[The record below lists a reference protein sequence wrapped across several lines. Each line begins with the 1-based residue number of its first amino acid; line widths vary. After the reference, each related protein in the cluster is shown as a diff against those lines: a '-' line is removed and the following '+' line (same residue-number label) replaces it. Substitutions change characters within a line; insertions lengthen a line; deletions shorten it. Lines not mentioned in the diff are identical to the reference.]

1 MIPRWLRL
9 LERLCLSADD
19 REHLGGDL
27 REDFMRDRATAPSR
41 ASLRYAR
48 DLISA
53 ARRRPARLHLAE
65 DITYAARRLRH
76 APGFSLAAILTLGA
90 GMGTTLAIYTVADAV
105 LLTPPPYPSP
115 DRLLFISSSF
125 PGSTGGGD
133 QISIPDIEEI
143 ALRAGTLTRVTPVH
157 TGRALHF
164 GQPGAEPERVIAN
177 LVGPDYL
184 DLLGARAALGRLI
197 DARDHRAPDAHPIVV
212 VSHRFWADRLGADPA
227 AIGRVLR
234 FSDVQLTLVGVLE
247 PDFRDVRPEDVTA
260 DSDVFIPVMMVPS
273 FGGADL
279 LTSRPGR
286 NFWAFARVADGVP
299 VDAAVAEVA
308 AIGDALQREHTA
320 NRGFTF
326 WAQPVDSY
334 LARDVRAPLL
344 LLLAGSAF
352 VLLLAIAN
360 VAHLFLAR
368 VSSRV
373 TELSVRRALGAGG
386 AHVVSLVMAEAL
398 LLSLAGAAAGLVIAR
413 VGHAAFSSVVPA
425 ELAPR
430 LDAATL
436 GASTLLMAAAL
447 AAGVGIL
454 LGLICGALALR
465 ASRASLRHDT
475 RGGIGAGGAFTRR
488 LLVVCE
494 VAVALVLLSQAHLM
508 IASLGK
514 LRSDDLGFSA
524 DRLLTMQM
532 DLRGQKYSDSAVVT
546 TFGEELTRE
555 LAALPGA
562 ESAFLWGPA
571 RPGRNTWVTFPGRED
586 TPEGAERLMTWR
598 HTVTPGVLAKIG
610 TPLLRGRDIAASDT
624 SATTPVVVVS
634 ETLAGILWPG
644 EDPLGKR
651 MKWRTDLPD
660 SPLLTV
666 IGVAADAKH
675 RGRLASLE
683 HADRDVYVPHAQR
696 ADRQIVALV
705 RATGDAA
712 ALTASVRAAV
722 RRLDP
727 ALPVYNVAPMSTW
740 LAEEESETRFAATL
754 MAAYSAAALGLAAIG
769 IYGVLSYSVAMRR
782 RELALRVALG
792 AERAALLRSVLA
804 SGLRPVLAGIAAGIG
819 IALVATRLMESLLYG
834 VDPRDPLAL
843 GVVAALLL
851 GVACAAAIV
860 PARRATSVDPMLTLR
875 E

>member
-9 LERLCLSADD
+9 LEQLCLGPDD
-19 REHLGGDL
+19 REHVGGDL
-27 REDFMRDRATAPSR
+27 REDYTRERAAAPAR
-41 ASLRYAR
+41 AAWRYAR
-48 DLISA
+48 DLVSTA
-53 ARRRPARLHLAE
+53 SRRPARLRVAQ
-65 DITYAARRLRH
+65 DVSYAARRLRR
-76 APGFSLAAILTLGA
+76 APAFSIAAILTLGV
-90 GMGTTLAIYTVADAV
+90 GMGATLAIYSVADAV
-105 LLTPPPYPSP
+105 LLTAPPYPSP

-143 ALRAGTLTRVTPVH
+143 ALRARTLSRVTPMH

-177 LVGPDYL
+177 LVGPAYL

-197 DARDHRAPDAHPIVV
+197 DARDHRAPGAHPVV
-212 VSHRFWADRLGADPA
+212 VLSHRFWADRLGADPA

-234 FSDVQLTLVGVLE
+234 FSDVQLTVVGVLE
-247 PDFRDVRPEDVTA
+247 PAFRDIRPEDVTA
-260 DSDVFIPVMMVPS
+260 DSDIFVPVMMVPA

-308 AIGDALQREHTA
+308 AIGEALQREHAA

-326 WAQPVDSY
+326 WAEPVDSY
-334 LARDVRAPLL
+334 LSRDIRAPLL

-352 VLLLAIAN
+352 VLLLAVAN

-386 AHVVSLVMAEAL
+386 AQVVSLVTAEAL
-398 LLSLAGAAAGLVIAR
+398 LLSLCGAAAGLAIAR
-413 VGHAAFSSVVPA
+413 AGHAAFASVVPA

-430 LDAATL
+430 LEAAAL
-436 GASTLLMAAAL
+436 GASSLLMAAAL
-447 AAGVGIL
+447 AAGAGVL
-454 LGLICGALALR
+454 LGAICGALALR
-465 ASRASLRHDT
+465 ASRASLRPDT

-488 LLVVCE
+488 VLVVCE

-508 IASLGK
+508 IASLGQ
-514 LRSDDLGFSA
+514 LRGDDLGFSA
-524 DRLLTMQM
+524 DRLLTVQM
-532 DLRGQKYSDSAVVT
+532 DLRGRRYEDAAVVT
-546 TFGEELTRE
+546 TFGTELTRE
-555 LAALPGA
+555 LEALPGV
-562 ESAFLWGPA
+562 ESALLWGPA

-598 HTVTPGVLAKIG
+598 HTVTPGALAKIG

-624 SATTPVVVVS
+624 GDSTPVVVVS
-634 ETLAGILWPG
+634 ATLAGILWPG
-644 EDPLGKR
+644 EDPIGKR

-666 IGVAADAKH
+666 IGVAADARH

-696 ADRQIVALV
+696 ADRQIVAV
-705 RATGDAA
+705 IRASGDPA
-712 ALTASVRAAV
+712 ALTAPVRAVV
-722 RRLDP
+722 RGLDP
-727 ALPVYNVAPMSTW
+727 ALPVYNVSPMSAW
-740 LAEEESETRFAATL
+740 LAEEETETRFAATL
-754 MAAYSAAALGLAAIG
+754 MTAYSAAALGLAAIG

-804 SGLRPVLAGIAAGIG
+804 SGLRPVLAGIAAGVG
-819 IALVATRLMESLLYG
+819 LALLATRLMESLLYG
-834 VDPRDPLAL
+834 VDPRDPRAL

-851 GVACAAAIV
+851 GVAGAAAIV